1 MRPNHSVDCLAAPA
15 CLVGGIDCPAPVRS
29 ARAVPPTNPE
39 ITPDEIRKRI
49 QRSFPADMGVEP
61 LELTDD
67 HCRGRIVVDDRHLH
81 PGRLVHG
88 GAWIALADS
97 VAAWQT
103 FRHLPPGH
111 DFTTIEMKLNVLAGG
126 RPGDELIATAEHLH
140 AGRTTHVVEVRVH
153 REERLVANLLVTQLV
168 LAPSG

>member
-1 MRPNHSVDCLAAPA
+1 MTTS
-15 CLVGGIDCPAPVRS
+15 
-29 ARAVPPTNPE
+29 NPE
-39 ITPDEIRKRI
+39 VTTEAIQGRI
-49 QRSFPADMGVEP
+49 QGSFPADMGVEP
-61 LELTDD
+61 LELTDER
-67 HCRGRIVVDDRHLH
+67 CRGRIVVDDRHLH

-88 GAWIALADS
+88 GAWVALADS

-103 FRHLPPGH
+103 FRHLPSGY

-153 REERLVANLLVTQLV
+153 RGERLVANLLVTQLV
-168 LAPSG
+168 LAPD